1 MDHKDAVSFL
11 KEIDELKRVYAESQW
26 YLGEEKSKCKQLE
39 DMLKGCQQRDQ
50 QLEREVHALREELY
64 RLQKEL
70 QDAQWFLG
78 EEKARRHELEEEL
91 RKKIG

>member
-1 MDHKDAVSFL
+1 ME
-11 KEIDELKRVYAESQW
+11 KELEELKRRFAESQW
-26 YLGEEKSKCKQLE
+26 FLGEEKAKAQQLE

-50 QLEREVHALREELY
+50 QLEREVHALRGELY
-64 RLQKEL
+64 RIQKEL

>member
-1 MDHKDAVSFL
+1 MD
-11 KEIDELKRVYAESQW
+11 KELEELKHRFAESQW
-26 YLGEEKSKCKQLE
+26 FLGEEKAKVQQVE
-39 DMLKGCQQRDQ
+39 DMLKGCQQRNG
-50 QLEREVHALREELY
+50 QLEREVHALRDELY